1 MYVLNNNFT
10 YFDIFR
16 VEHIPKEIKIFVD
29 KSMVIANIF
38 RVQAYD
44 LVMWGYF
51 CIGFVDFMLPDK
63 TSTNSFHQMILKR
76 MMI

>member
-10 YFDIFR
+10 YFDNFR

-51 CIGFVDFMLPDK
+51 CIGFIDFMLPDK

>member
-51 CIGFVDFMLPDK
+51 CIGFIDFMLPDK

>member
-10 YFDIFR
+10 YFNSFR
-16 VEHIPKEIKIFVD
+16 VEHIPKETKIFVS
-29 KSMVIANIF
+29 KPMVIANIF

-44 LVMWGYF
+44 LVMCGYF
-51 CIGFVDFMLPDK
+51 CIGFIDFMLPDK
-63 TSTNSFHQMILKR
+63 TSTNSFHQIILKR